1 MYTRST
7 LTQTEAA
14 SVIELFEEGF
24 TAKSVA
30 LALDLTPN
38 PVQMLF
44 QRWQLRGAGALV
56 TRERRQ
62 YPFETKL
69 EIVRRHVAGE
79 SGRALAEEFDGS
91 SDIRWG

>member
-30 LALDLTPN
+30 LALDLTRT
-38 PVQMLF
+38 LS
-44 QRWQLRGAGALV
+44 
-56 TRERRQ
+56 
-62 YPFETKL
+62 KCC
-69 EIVRRHVAGE
+69 
-79 SGRALAEEFDGS
+79 S
-91 SDIRWG
+91 SDGNSEEQGRW

>member
-38 PVQMLF
+38 PVHVVPAMATP
-44 QRWQLRGAGALV
+44 RSRGAGD
-56 TRERRQ
+56 ER
-62 YPFETKL
+62 
-69 EIVRRHVAGE
+69 A
-79 SGRALAEEFDGS
+79 
-91 SDIRWG
+91 